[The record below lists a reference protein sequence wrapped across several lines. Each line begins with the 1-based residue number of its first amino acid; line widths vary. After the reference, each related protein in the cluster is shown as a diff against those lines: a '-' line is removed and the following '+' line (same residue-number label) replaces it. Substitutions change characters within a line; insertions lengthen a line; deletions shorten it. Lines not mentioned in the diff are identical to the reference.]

1 MSVSDPP
8 FPAGVPDSDT
18 PTWVDI
24 VEPYMWGP
32 AVAACGCDWYQHLRY
47 EPLGAAVHSP
57 DRCAQGLD
65 VASVDVEL
73 GVLLGVHPLA
83 SDTHVNLTKA
93 EMAARLRCIS
103 SDLAFAAVRAE
114 RASEA
119 VYEKAGYVKR
129 NLLPADHDATAA
141 RAVEAAT
148 AVYASAGFIRP
159 PATQLRPEDFEN
171 PDWQEGFKEGFAE
184 REALFET
191 VRQNLTAAEY
201 DSLLDDLPLS
211 DQDLVTKR
219 LKAKVAEI
227 GARTNCAAVPAP
239 ALRQVGS
246 VGIAPLGGVA
256 ATQPEPIVSDPAP
269 AARYLPSWRAEV
281 EPLEDQLFD
290 LTPGLRQVA
299 AAADA
304 LGAGR
309 QGVLGAVLARVAV
322 ATPPRVRLLTSS
334 GRRGGPSQGGSL
346 NTYVA
351 LVGKPHSGKT
361 TTMEAAECLVP
372 IPEYS
377 LIPEGTAEGIIKS
390 FGFMRREK
398 SDEDGNCNYI
408 FTPITDAALMIGDE
422 IEGVLAEM
430 CRQGTKFGPVWRSMW
445 MGAMVGTTTGN
456 VELRTRLMPHT
467 YRLSVL
473 LGCQPSATIGIWDEA
488 SKGTPQRIL
497 WLLATRRL
505 GNGRELPPPLQL
517 AYTSPAVLPD
527 GTPSGEEAPAWMD
540 WPPAARSEIEAE
552 LAAQAEDSDPYGEN
566 EDLEA
571 EGDDAIVALLGHAT
585 FMRLKIM
592 ALLAIMDG
600 SEQPSDLHWHAAG
613 IVMHLR
619 ACCIRRTKQQSVR
632 FGKAEA
638 GRRGAVQG
646 IQRATAKLSED
657 AAAADFDA
665 ELGARIITVLCR
677 LMRAGNTPT
686 TAAAISRLC
695 SKKQQPQVPKKL
707 GRMIAAGVLTVDM
720 AGIYSIIPRLG

>member
-1 MSVSDPP
+1 MSVSEPP
-8 FPAGVPDSDT
+8 APTSVADSDT

-24 VEPYMWGP
+24 VEPYMVRVTDSDSGQ
-32 AVAACGCDWYQHLRY
+32 AVRVECGCPAY
-47 EPLGAAVHSP
+47 ES
-57 DRCAQGLD
+57 DRDERVVVVTHDARTCKEGRD
-65 VASVDVEL
+65 VADVYRRP
-73 GVLLGVHPLA
+73 VRYDVYTHPPVPA
-83 SDTHVNLTKA
+83 GKPTHQLN
-93 EMAARLRCIS
+93 
-103 SDLAFAAVRAE
+103 RAE
-114 RASEA
+114 LDTMLSR
-119 VYEKAGYVKR
+119 V
-129 NLLPADHDATAA
+129 PAK
-141 RAVEAAT
+141 
-148 AVYASAGFIRP
+148 
-159 PATQLRPEDFEN
+159 
-171 PDWQEGFKEGFAE
+171 PDDSTDPTWKEGFQE
-184 REALFET
+184 GLTEGETLFET
-191 VRQNLTAAEY
+191 LRQNLTVAEY

-211 DQDLVTKR
+211 DPDLVAKR

-227 GARTNCAAVPAP
+227 AARTNCVAVPAP
-239 ALRQVGS
+239 AVQQVGS
-246 VGIAPLGGVA
+246 VGTALPGGVTA
-256 ATQPEPIVSDPAP
+256 AQPEQAVSEPVP
-269 AARYLPSWRAEV
+269 VARQLPSWRTEV

-309 QGVLGAVLARVAV
+309 QGVLGAVLARVAA

-334 GRRGGPSQGGSL
+334 GRRGGPTQGGSL

-372 IPEYS
+372 IRKYS

-390 FGFMRREK
+390 FGFMRLEK
-398 SDEDGNCNYI
+398 SDEDGSHDYT
-408 FTPITDAALMIGDE
+408 FRPITDAALMIGDE

-467 YRLSVL
+467 YRLGVL
-473 LGCQPSATIGIWDEA
+473 LGCQPSATVGIWDEA
-488 SKGTPQRIL
+488 SKGTPQRII
-497 WLLATRRL
+497 WLPATRRL
-505 GNGRELPPPLQL
+505 GNEKALPPPLQL

-527 GTPSGEEAPAWMD
+527 GTSSGEEAPAWMD
-540 WPPAARSEIEAE
+540 WPPAARREIEAE
-552 LAAQAEDSDPYGEN
+552 LVAQTEDSDPYGEN

-571 EGDDAIVALLGHAT
+571 EEDDAMVGLLGHAT

-600 SEQPSDLHWHAAG
+600 LEQPSDLHWQAAG
-613 IVMHLR
+613 IVMRLR
-619 ACCIRRTKQQSVR
+619 ECCIRRTKQQSVR

-665 ELGARIITVLCR
+665 ELGARLITVLCR
-677 LMRAGNTPT
+677 LTRAGNTPA

-707 GRMIAAGVLTVDM
+707 GRMVAAGVLAVDT
-720 AGIYSIIPRLG
+720 AGIYSIIPQLG